1 MADFIVRVDAILL
14 KLRFSCIHLS
24 LVFFFL
30 AAISTAQTPQAT
42 PASPALSPDLVYK
55 IQTAIRTRFEIP
67 PFVTVAIT
75 DPKPSTTPGFD
86 QITVTLTSSKS
97 NTTNTYP
104 FLISKDRKTLSRLE
118 EIDLQKVDLPRDIM
132 AKISLSGRPLRGN
145 KDGKVTIV
153 NFDDFQCP
161 FCARMHATMFPGL
174 LAAYGDRVRIVYR
187 DFPLVEIHPWSMH
200 AAVDANCLADQNND
214 AYWDFADYAH
224 GNQKALGGR
233 NPQEAFANLDGA
245 VKDLGTKY
253 HLDVDKL
260 LACVKTQDE
269 SAVRASMAEAEK
281 LGVDSTPTLFINGER
296 FTGAVPD
303 TDMHAIIDRALTN
316 ASPRATAANAR

>member
-1 MADFIVRVDAILL
+1 LL
-14 KLRFSCIHLS
+14 KLKSLCIHLF
-24 LVFFFL
+24 LFFFL
-30 AAISTAQTPQAT
+30 FTAISTAQTPQAT
-42 PASPALSPDLVYK
+42 PASPAFSPDLVYR

-67 PFVTVAIT
+67 PFVTVAVA
-75 DPKPSTTPGFD
+75 DPKPSSTPGYD

-132 AKISLSGRPLRGN
+132 AKISLSGRPIRGN

-161 FCARMHATMFPGL
+161 FCARMHATLFPGL
-174 LAAYGDRVRIVYR
+174 LAAYADRVRIVYR
-187 DFPLVEIHPWSMH
+187 DFPLVDIHPWSMH
-200 AAVDANCLADQNND
+200 AAVDGNCLSDQSND

-224 GNQKALGGR
+224 GNQKMLGGR
-233 NPQEAFANLDGA
+233 SPQEAFANLDNA
-245 VKDLGTKY
+245 VKDLGEKY
-253 HLDVDKL
+253 HLDANKL
-260 LACVKTQDE
+260 SACVKKQDE

-281 LGVDSTPTLFINGER
+281 LGVDSTPTMFINGER
-296 FTGAVPD
+296 FSGALPE
-303 TDMHAIIDRALTN
+303 TDMHAILDRALSN
-316 ASPRATAANAR
+316 ASPQATASNVK